1 MKTDN
6 RMAKAVGLLV
16 LSLLFAGIF
25 MAAQRRGEFQAQ
37 AYPFGV
43 WIQSEGLCTLS
54 TDDQITDAAI
64 SEQDLHAS
72 SISSFLRHSMSLR
85 IYENR
90 DCVESVMAVLFKI
103 AVIPCVIFLIF
114 HFALIVD
121 AYLKRVICGFLHWQD
136 GKKRQALLSIV

>member
-25 MAAQRRGEFQAQ
+25 MVTQRRVEFRDQADP
-37 AYPFGV
+37 AGA
-43 WIQSEGLCTLS
+43 WIQSEGLSMLS
-54 TDDQITDAAI
+54 ADDQPADAAI

-90 DCVESVMAVLFKI
+90 DCVESVLAVLFKI
-103 AVIPCVIFLIF
+103 AVIPCVIFLMF

-121 AYLKRVICGFLHWQD
+121 LYLKRMICGFLHLQD
-136 GKKRQALLSIV
+136 GKKRQALLGIV

>member
-90 DCVESVMAVLFKI
+90 DCVVQDSRYSM
-103 AVIPCVIFLIF
+103 CHIFNISF
-114 HFALIVD
+114 CADCGCISEKSDMWFSAL
-121 AYLKRVICGFLHWQD
+121 AGWEEKAGT
-136 GKKRQALLSIV
+136 S

>member
-64 SEQDLHAS
+64 SEQDLSRVDILPMLMLNA
-72 SISSFLRHSMSLR
+72 IMWVPLLC
-85 IYENR
+85 I
-90 DCVESVMAVLFKI
+90 
-103 AVIPCVIFLIF
+103 
-114 HFALIVD
+114 D
-121 AYLKRVICGFLHWQD
+121 AYAFSESASPRE
-136 GKKRQALLSIV
+136 